1 MLKNLVK
8 IASDLD
14 AAGFKKEA
22 DIVDLI
28 IRKVASSVD
37 ESDGLDLTEVPTS
50 VASDEELKKLKE
62 LEELLRSKVSPE
74 EAKMYEEVQQRV
86 LEEEEEEEPSDE
98 DFEGWL
104 ASQSG

>member
-37 ESDGLDLTEVPTS
+37 ESDGLDLTEIPTS
-50 VASDEELKKLKE
+50 VASDEEL
-62 LEELLRSKVSPE
+62 EELLRSEVSPE
-74 EAKMYEEVQQRV
+74 EAEMYEEVQQRV
-86 LEEEEEEEPSDE
+86 LEEEEEEPSDE
-98 DFEGWL
+98 DFEEWL
-104 ASQSG
+104 ARQSG